1 MLISQVTPVVFVHG
15 LWLNGLESFLLR
27 DRLTKAGFAPTV
39 FRYPSMNSSLKDVT
53 AALAARLRS
62 FDSMVH
68 TVGHSLGGVIVLE
81 TLEREGELP
90 PGRTVLLGSPVR
102 GSRAARSIAAWAVGP
117 RLLGSLVVAEL
128 TRERN
133 RNWSLPRVIGMI
145 AGCRSAGLGR
155 VFADLPQ
162 PNDGTI
168 CVDETQL
175 PGTTEHLVLDV
186 SHTGMLFSSPVADAV
201 QNFLVNGSLVARVRN
216 SRH

>member
-1 MLISQVTPVVFVHG
+1 
-15 LWLNGLESFLLR
+15 LNGLESFLLR
-27 DRLTKAGFAPTV
+27 DRLTKAGFTPTV
-39 FRYPSMNSSLKDVT
+39 FRYPSMHSSLNDVT

-62 FDSMVH
+62 FEGMVH
-68 TVGHSLGGVIVLE
+68 TVGHSLGGVVLLE
-81 TLEREGELP
+81 TLEREAELP

-102 GSRAARSIAAWAVGP
+102 GSRAARSVAAWSLGP
-117 RLLGSLVVAEL
+117 KLLGSLAIAEL
-128 TRERN
+128 TRERD
-133 RNWSLPRVIGMI
+133 RNWSLPREIGMI

-155 VFADLPQ
+155 LFADLPQ

-168 CVDETQL
+168 CVEETQF

-186 SHTGMLFSSPVADAV
+186 SHTGMLFSLPVADAV